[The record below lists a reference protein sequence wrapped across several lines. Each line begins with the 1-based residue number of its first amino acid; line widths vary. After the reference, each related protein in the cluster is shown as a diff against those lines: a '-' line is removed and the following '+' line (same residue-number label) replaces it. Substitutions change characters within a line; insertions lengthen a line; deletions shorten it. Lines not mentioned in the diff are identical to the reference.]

1 MAKSKKSKGKKINLT
16 GVTVGGTLN
25 EGTYAVKVK
34 EAEIKA
40 SKSSGEDVL
49 EVQFEVTSKKGKGH
63 ILYHV
68 CSLQPQALFKLKQLF
83 IGIGFKFPEN
93 KAFELEADDLVGLE
107 STVEVINKE
116 HEGKEYSNIAKFI
129 SESEEDDDD
138 DEDDEED
145 DEEDEEDEEEEDDA
159 VDYSELSLKELKALC
174 KEEGL
179 KVEKGA
185 SKEDLIELLSDEE
198 KDEDEEEE
206 DEDEDEDEVDY
217 DELSLKELKA
227 ECKTRGLKVPKRS
240 DKDDLVELLETD
252 DEE

>member
-129 SESEEDDDD
+129 SESEDDD

-145 DEEDEEDEEEEDDA
+145 EEEED
-159 VDYSELSLKELKALC
+159 
-174 KEEGL
+174 
-179 KVEKGA
+179 
-185 SKEDLIELLSDEE
+185 
-198 KDEDEEEE
+198 E

-227 ECKTRGLKVPKRS
+227 ECKTRGLKVPKGS

>member
-129 SESEEDDDD
+129 SESEDDD

-145 DEEDEEDEEEEDDA
+145 DE
-159 VDYSELSLKELKALC
+159 SE
-174 KEEGL
+174 
-179 KVEKGA
+179 
-185 SKEDLIELLSDEE
+185 
-198 KDEDEEEE
+198 
-206 DEDEDEDEVDY
+206 
-217 DELSLKELKA
+217 
-227 ECKTRGLKVPKRS
+227 
-240 DKDDLVELLETD
+240 
-252 DEE
+252 

>member
-129 SESEEDDDD
+129 SESEDDD

-145 DEEDEEDEEEEDDA
+145 EEEED
-159 VDYSELSLKELKALC
+159 
-174 KEEGL
+174 
-179 KVEKGA
+179 
-185 SKEDLIELLSDEE
+185 
-198 KDEDEEEE
+198 E